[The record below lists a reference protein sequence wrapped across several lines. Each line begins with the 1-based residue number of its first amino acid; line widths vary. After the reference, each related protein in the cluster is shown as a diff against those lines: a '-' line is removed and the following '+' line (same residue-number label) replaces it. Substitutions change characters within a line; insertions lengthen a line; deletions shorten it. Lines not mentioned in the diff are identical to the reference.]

1 MTIYVAMVKDR
12 HTNPEA
18 HLFSTADKAIAFAR
32 DYLDGFGGSMQ
43 YVDADDATMSA
54 DDLSEA
60 GWLFYA
66 CYSTVGD
73 CIWVLPRE
81 VDES

>member
-12 HTNPEA
+12 HTDTEA
-18 HLFSTADKAIAFAR
+18 HLFSTADRAITFAMEYLEGCG
-32 DYLDGFGGSMQ
+32 DYAQ
-43 YVDADDATMSA
+43 YVGPEDATMSA
-54 DDLSEA
+54 EDLEAA

-66 CYSTVGD
+66 CYSTEGD
-73 CIWVLPRE
+73 CIRVLPRE